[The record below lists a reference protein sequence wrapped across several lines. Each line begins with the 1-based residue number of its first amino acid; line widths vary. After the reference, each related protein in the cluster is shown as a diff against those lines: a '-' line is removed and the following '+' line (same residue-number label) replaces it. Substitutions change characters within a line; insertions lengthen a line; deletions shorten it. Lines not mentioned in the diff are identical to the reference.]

1 LPTLIFLIIKY
12 NKMKLR
18 TDRKTYFGKE
28 KQFENTIVK
37 FDNFGVS
44 NELEDKEGQ
53 HLLKVY
59 SHALFSVND
68 SKFDTKKAYLEE
80 KNVENT
86 VQNLQ
91 TELDKKDVEIETL
104 KGRLTSTEA
113 NLKEWKELFDIN
125 QKEKDE
131 AVSKLTELEISYKY
145 ELEDLKYKLE
155 LTNKT
160 NDELKTVCGILNI
173 PKEKTDGKKK
183 DEIIKLILIESK
195 K

>member
-1 LPTLIFLIIKY
+1 
-12 NKMKLR
+12 MKLR
-18 TDRKTYFGKE
+18 TDRKNYFGRE
-28 KQFENTIVK
+28 KQFEDIIVK
-37 FDNFGVS
+37 FDNFGIS
-44 NELEDKEGQ
+44 NDIEDEQGK

-59 SHALFSVND
+59 SHALFSEND
-68 SKFDTKKAYLEE
+68 PKFDTKKSYLEE

-91 TELDKKDVEIETL
+91 TKLDKKDVEVETL
-104 KGRLTSTEA
+104 KGRLASTEA

-160 NDELKTVCGILNI
+160 NDELKKVCEILKI
-173 PKEKTDGKKK
+173 SKEKTDGKKK